1 MDKFIDLD
9 LQGKLQE
16 IEATLKDKNKF
27 NEYQLYYNSL
37 CQKDTFLEDEITEV
51 NKAFKEKLE
60 ADGEHEFL
68 EALINVGFFDE

>member
-1 MDKFIDLD
+1 MDKFIELD

-16 IEATLKDKNKF
+16 IEASLKDKNKF

-37 CQKDTFLEDEITEV
+37 CQKDTFLVDEITEV

-68 EALINVGFFDE
+68 EALINVVFFDE

>member
-1 MDKFIDLD
+1 MDKFIELD

-16 IEATLKDKNKF
+16 IEASLKDKNKF

-37 CQKDTFLEDEITEV
+37 CQKDTFLVDKITEV

-60 ADGEHEFL
+60 ADGEHKFL

>member
-1 MDKFIDLD
+1 MDKFIELD

-16 IEATLKDKNKF
+16 IEASLKDKNKF

-37 CQKDTFLEDEITEV
+37 CQKDILLVGEITEV

>member
-1 MDKFIDLD
+1 MDKFIELD

-16 IEATLKDKNKF
+16 IEASLKGKNKF

-37 CQKDTFLEDEITEV
+37 CQKDTFLVDEITEV

>member
-1 MDKFIDLD
+1 MDKFIELD

-16 IEATLKDKNKF
+16 IKASLKDKNKF

-37 CQKDTFLEDEITEV
+37 CQKDTFLMDEITEV

-60 ADGEHEFL
+60 ADEEHEFL

>member
-1 MDKFIDLD
+1 MDKFIELD

-16 IEATLKDKNKF
+16 IEASLKDKNKF

-37 CQKDTFLEDEITEV
+37 CQKDILLVGEITEV

-60 ADGEHEFL
+60 ADEEHEFL

>member
-1 MDKFIDLD
+1 MDKFIELD

-37 CQKDTFLEDEITEV
+37 CQKDTFLEDEITEI

-68 EALINVGFFDE
+68 EALINMGFFDE

>member
-1 MDKFIDLD
+1 MDKFIELD

-37 CQKDTFLEDEITEV
+37 CQKDTFLEDEITEI
-51 NKAFKEKLE
+51 NKVFKEKLE

-68 EALINVGFFDE
+68 EALINMGFFDE

>member
-1 MDKFIDLD
+1 MDKFIELD

-37 CQKDTFLEDEITEV
+37 CQKDTFLEDEITEI

-68 EALINVGFFDE
+68 EVLINMGFFDE

>member
-1 MDKFIDLD
+1 MDKFIELD

-16 IEATLKDKNKF
+16 IKASLKDKNKF

-37 CQKDTFLEDEITEV
+37 CQKDTFLMDEITEV

>member
-1 MDKFIDLD
+1 MDKFIELD

-16 IEATLKDKNKF
+16 IAATLKDKNKF

-37 CQKDTFLEDEITEV
+37 CQKDTFLEDEITEI

-60 ADGEHEFL
+60 VDGEHDFL
-68 EALINVGFFDE
+68 EALINGGFFDE

>member
-1 MDKFIDLD
+1 MDKFIELD

-16 IEATLKDKNKF
+16 IKASLKDKNKF

-37 CQKDTFLEDEITEV
+37 CQKDTFLVDEITEV

-60 ADGEHEFL
+60 TDGEYEFL
-68 EALINVGFFDE
+68 ETLINVGFFDE